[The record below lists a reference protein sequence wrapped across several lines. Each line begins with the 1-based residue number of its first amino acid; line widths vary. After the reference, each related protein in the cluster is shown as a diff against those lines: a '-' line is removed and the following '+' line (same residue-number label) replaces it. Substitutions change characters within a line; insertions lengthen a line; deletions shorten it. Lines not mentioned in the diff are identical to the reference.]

1 VAEDKK
7 EDSEKTEEATQHR
20 VEESRKKGQ
29 VAFSRDL
36 LHWVILATFLLF
48 SVNFLYTNAA
58 TLGRHLSLF
67 LEKAHTIPLSPDYLS
82 QGMILLF
89 KTTSFTFGLFLFMGF
104 VLVLFLGFAQTKLL
118 FSAESLKPKLSKIS
132 PMQGLKRMFGKK
144 ALMEFGK
151 GLFKMMIIVL
161 GVSFVLN
168 RLVKDVVSS
177 YQLSFIQGFYWLKSG
192 IEHILWVTLSMLGV
206 LAFLDYFY
214 QRFSHLKEIRMTK
227 QEVKEEHKE
236 QDGNPEVKQKLKQL
250 AQERLQ
256 QRMMQE
262 VPYATAIVVNPT
274 HYSVAL
280 RYDMDT
286 MPAPKVVAKG
296 VDHVALRIR
305 EVAKKHGIPI
315 IENPP
320 LARNLFE
327 IVNLDEEIPMH
338 HYKAVAEII
347 RTVMKLKSNRF

>member
-1 VAEDKK
+1 
-7 EDSEKTEEATQHR
+7 
-20 VEESRKKGQ
+20 
-29 VAFSRDL
+29 
-36 LHWVILATFLLF
+36 
-48 SVNFLYTNAA
+48 
-58 TLGRHLSLF
+58 
-67 LEKAHTIPLSPDYLS
+67 
-82 QGMILLF
+82 
-89 KTTSFTFGLFLFMGF
+89 
-104 VLVLFLGFAQTKLL
+104 
-118 FSAESLKPKLSKIS
+118 
-132 PMQGLKRMFGKK
+132 
-144 ALMEFGK
+144 
-151 GLFKMMIIVL
+151 MMIIVL